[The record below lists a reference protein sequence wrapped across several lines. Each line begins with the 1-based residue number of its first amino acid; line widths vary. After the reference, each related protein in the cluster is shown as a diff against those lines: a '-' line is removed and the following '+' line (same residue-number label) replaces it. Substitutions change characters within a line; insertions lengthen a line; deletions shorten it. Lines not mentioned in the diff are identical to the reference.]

1 MTHLLVAT
9 DLSDRSERAQRRA
22 TLLARRH
29 GLAIRLIHV
38 IDAEQPDALIDS
50 QHDQATSIL
59 QRLARTIETSDGIG
73 CSTDVR
79 TAGSVEA
86 GIHSAVND
94 ETRLVILGSHRK
106 RPFRDLFLGGT
117 SERIIAHAERPV
129 LIVQGPPIED
139 YRKVL
144 LTTDLSAGSREA
156 ADQLAGQSL
165 IADASVMVLHV
176 AGSLEQ
182 SATASNQATASGQ
195 EKMLAHAQAVAADA
209 LNRLVTESNLGMVAQ
224 RVEADPRPIAAT
236 ILEVAEREAT
246 DLIVLT
252 PRQPTGVETFLRYS
266 VTTRMLNA
274 SPVDLLVL

>member
-1 MTHLLVAT
+1 MNHLLVAT

-29 GLAIRLIHV
+29 GLAIRLVYV
-38 IDAEQPDALIDS
+38 IDTDQPAALIES
-50 QHDQATSIL
+50 QRDQVSTIL
-59 QRLARTIETSDGIG
+59 QRLARTIETSDGIS

-79 TAGSVEA
+79 TAGSIEV
-86 GIHSAVND
+86 GIQSSLSD
-94 ETRLVILGSHRK
+94 DTRLIVLGSHRK

-129 LIVQGPPIED
+129 LVVQGPPIED
-139 YRKVL
+139 YRRVL

-156 ADQLAGQSL
+156 ADQLASQSL
-165 IADASVMVLHV
+165 IADASVTVLHV
-176 AGSLEQ
+176 AGSLER
-182 SATASNQATASGQ
+182 SATASNQATDAGQ

-209 LNRLVTESNLGMVAQ
+209 LDRLVTESNLGMVAQ
-224 RVEADPRPIAAT
+224 RVEADPRPVAAT
-236 ILEVAEREAT
+236 ILEVAEREGS
-246 DLIVLT
+246 DLIVLA
-252 PRQPTGVETFLRYS
+252 PRQRTGVETFLRYS